1 MKWNAAC
8 FERVPEQEWSLQQ
21 TQAMVQEALTLEPHD
36 RADHIVLEIPWMERM
51 QCEIC
56 DKPQWKN
63 HNAGPWDSRARLCH
77 LPENIVC
84 LLRNPRDSGSRS
96 CQIKKAIT
104 LLLQKKKKR
113 TEKEKLVKCC
123 GKPRNRTLAMGMKR
137 HGYGTVQSKL
147 VLSANKL

>member
-104 LLLQKKKKR
+104 LLQKKKK
-113 TEKEKLVKCC
+113 KK
-123 GKPRNRTLAMGMKR
+123 NRKR
-137 HGYGTVQSKL
+137 KTCEMLWKTSKQNACHGHETTWIWNCSIKASSVS
-147 VLSANKL
+147 